1 MGFDFSKLK
10 GRIAEKFKS
19 RKALADFI
27 GLTTTAMHN
36 RLSGKVPF
44 RPDEI
49 IALCAPECLDIPAEE
64 IGIYFFTP
72 QVLFLEPNTQA

>member
-10 GRIAEKFKS
+10 GRIAEKYKS

-27 GLTTTAMHN
+27 GLTSTAMHN

-49 IALCAPECLDIPAEE
+49 MAMCAPECLDIPAEE
-64 IGIYFFTP
+64 IGAYFFTP
-72 QVLFLEPNTQA
+72 KVLFLEPDAQA